1 MLFAY
6 NSEICIILSV
16 IDNNYYNFKILMNPN
31 ISAIQYMGMIMRLD
45 QLNIDY
51 VLSLV
56 QIVNNSFLSAKDV
69 VTILQQIFRN
79 EKSSKILIGTQ
90 ILQYLVKNSNRNFH
104 QAANKQS
111 FQKSILGLLKR
122 VIILIYSKEEK

>member
-56 QIVNNSFLSAKDV
+56 
-69 VTILQQIFRN
+69 
-79 EKSSKILIGTQ
+79 
-90 ILQYLVKNSNRNFH
+90 
-104 QAANKQS
+104 
-111 FQKSILGLLKR
+111 
-122 VIILIYSKEEK
+122 